1 MRNFLSSNVLLS
13 LLNFQTR
20 LRKDLSNRVSLD
32 QISFVKRA
40 PCTFSRAIF
49 FFFHAMAHAKLVE
62 QKPRLVITSWR
73 NTMLFRSLSP
83 CSANQFSSAFFRRNF
98 RNPTDSDSWMN
109 STSNFSFFLSFR
121 NAKLSRESFAKCRFR
136 FSNVISIPVK
146 FEVSSDLFIFSEEE
160 EKSRIER
167 ARIPYTA
174 RIKEEKRGKKEPR
187 ATTHIEIHSFAS

>member
-121 NAKLSRESFAKCRFR
+121 NCHANYLQSVGSDFQTLSLFPLSSKFHRISSFSRKKKKNRESREH
-136 FSNVISIPVK
+136 V
-146 FEVSSDLFIFSEEE
+146 
-160 EKSRIER
+160 
-167 ARIPYTA
+167 YHT
-174 RIKEEKRGKKEPR
+174 PR
-187 ATTHIEIHSFAS
+187 V